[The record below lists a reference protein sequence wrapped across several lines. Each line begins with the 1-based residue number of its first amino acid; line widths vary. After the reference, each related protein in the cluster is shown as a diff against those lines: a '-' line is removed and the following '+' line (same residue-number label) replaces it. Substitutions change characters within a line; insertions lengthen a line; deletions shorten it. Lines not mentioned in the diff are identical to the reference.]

1 NDEIDIR
8 LADTYLMEAEAL
20 VRGGGDMSK
29 AQFYL
34 DQVRARVGLPSVP
47 VSLNNIY
54 NERRLELATEGHRFF
69 DLVRTGQAATVLA
82 SKGFQA
88 NKNEI
93 LPIPLQELNNT
104 KLVQNPGYN

>member
-1 NDEIDIR
+1 
-8 LADTYLMEAEAL
+8 LT
-20 VRGGGDMSK
+20 
-29 AQFYL
+29 AQNFL
-34 DQVRARVGLPSVP
+34 DRVRARVGLPSVP
-47 VSLNNIY
+47 ATLDNIY
-54 NERRLELATEGHRFF
+54 NERRLELATEGSRFF

-88 NKNEI
+88 GRNEV